1 MSDTVE
7 HIFINLSKRSIKL
20 VDEEGYEEVVQWK
33 WDNEGS
39 EGFSETVATISELVD
54 SDQVTYCFANT

>member
-20 VDEEGYEEVVQWK
+20 VDEEGYEEVIEWK
-33 WDNEGS
+33 WDKEGS
-39 EGFSETVATISELVD
+39 EGFSETVATISEHVD
-54 SDQVTYCFANT
+54 SDQVTYCYARQ

>member
-20 VDEEGYEEVVQWK
+20 VDEEGYEEVVEWK